1 MTNPSGRPE
10 APLFH
15 HVYDE
20 DIQELDNPVPGWL
33 TAIFVGC
40 IVFAAVYAV
49 YYEVSGKGTTIHEDF
64 NVAWAAHQKVRE
76 AAKANETV
84 VATEEMLR
92 DGAQQAAQVAHGKE
106 IFLVRCVGCHTDNG
120 RGLVGP
126 NLTDNYQIHGSTR
139 LDIYNTINTG
149 VLDKGMAAWGEQ
161 LPADDVV
168 AVAAFVVT
176 LRGTNVA
183 GGKEPQGAQVGA
195 FPQ

>member
-1 MTNPSGRPE
+1 MTNPSGRRE

-15 HVYDE
+15 HVYDG
-20 DIQELDNPVPGWL
+20 DIQELDNPVPNWL

-49 YYEVSGKGTTIHEDF
+49 YYEFAGQGTTIQQDF
-64 NVAWAAHQKVRE
+64 DVAWAAHQKVRE

-92 DGAQQAAQVAHGKE
+92 DGAAQAAQVAHGKE

-126 NLTDNYQIHGSTR
+126 NLTDNYQIHGTTR
-139 LDIYNTINTG
+139 LDIYNTVNGG

-161 LPADDVV
+161 LPPEDVI
-168 AVAAFVVT
+168 AVATFVTT
-176 LRGTNVA
+176 LRGTNVP
-183 GGKEPQGAQVGA
+183 GGKEPQGTQVGA